1 VALQRRVEARGGDP
15 LFDLDL
21 LALPRVAAG
30 VAVITV
36 AMGCHAGF
44 LVSLTLHMQEGLG
57 FSALHCGLIFSIY
70 AGGFAAASL
79 TWIRAS
85 AAARDRLPV
94 LGLLAMGTALLGVG
108 LVAGGGGWPLV
119 LMAALLFAGGAGHAC
134 GFSPL
139 ANRLAAA
146 VRPAQA
152 ADLSGLIMTASLIGQ
167 VVGIAAF
174 VGIYLGAASHGSP
187 QALAITTG
195 AIAAVLLVTAGVA
208 WRALTPKPARGD
220 KTGLHPHGD
229 PDRRTPRGSL
239 GRAP

>member
-1 VALQRRVEARGGDP
+1 
-15 LFDLDL
+15 
-21 LALPRVAAG
+21 
-30 VAVITV
+30 
-36 AMGCHAGF
+36 MGCYAGF
-44 LVSLTLHMQEGLG
+44 LVSLTLHLQEGLG

-85 AAARDRLPV
+85 APARDRLPA
-94 LGLLAMGTALLGVG
+94 LGLLTMGMALLGVG
-108 LVAGGGGWPLV
+108 LVACGGGWPLA

-167 VVGIAAF
+167 VVGIAVF
-174 VGIYLGAASHGSP
+174 VGIFLGTTSHGSP

-195 AIAAVLLVTAGVA
+195 AIAAVLLVSAGLA
-208 WRALTPKPARGD
+208 RRALTPKPTRGD
-220 KTGLHPHGD
+220 TTWLPSA
-229 PDRRTPRGSL
+229 RRS
-239 GRAP
+239 